1 MSHIFFSSKTQ
12 SLTVNLNYETGE
24 HRRADTSDVE
34 QPAQGIGGLLRQSA
48 ADSAATAAA
57 GGNVGAGGTG
67 GGAVDS
73 TGVARKCNQLKRNIF
88 PYQVR
93 KGLHKRPAGF
103 QAELVILTPWPD
115 ERTPPQKIT
124 SVAIFAACNL

>member
-1 MSHIFFSSKTQ
+1 M
-12 SLTVNLNYETGE
+12 NLNYETGE
-24 HRRADTSDVE
+24 HRRADTSDAE

-48 ADSAATAAA
+48 DPAATVAA
-57 GGNVGAGGTG
+57 
-67 GGAVDS
+67 S
-73 TGVARKCNQLKRNIF
+73 TASPADTACTARKGNQLRRNIF